1 MHNHD
6 HHDHHLEIG
15 RKFLI
20 GIVLN
25 FAFVLIE
32 LGFGYQINSLSLLA
46 DAWHNLGD
54 VAGLII
60 SWFAF
65 KMATKSPSSQYTY
78 GFSKGTILASLANC
92 VLLFIAVGSMGF
104 DAVARLKVP
113 NHPDGMIVSIVAGI
127 GVIINTVTALMFVR
141 SNELNNRAAFL
152 HMAADALVSLAV
164 VFGGLAMTFWGWQW
178 IDPVLGLGICFVIL
192 WGTLSLFSNSLK
204 LSLDGVPEGLD
215 TISIQEEL
223 ESIEGVKHITN
234 FHLWAI
240 STTRNA
246 LTATIVLENEQTLS
260 NQEEIKEKMRFLL
273 KKHRVQHTTL
283 ETEVFSN

>member
-1 MHNHD
+1 
-6 HHDHHLEIG
+6 
-15 RKFLI
+15 
-20 GIVLN
+20 
-25 FAFVLIE
+25 
-32 LGFGYQINSLSLLA
+32 
-46 DAWHNLGD
+46 
-54 VAGLII
+54 
-60 SWFAF
+60 
-65 KMATKSPSSQYTY
+65 
-78 GFSKGTILASLANC
+78 
-92 VLLFIAVGSMGF
+92 MGF

-113 NHPDGMIVSIVAGI
+113 SHPDGMIVSIVAGI

-164 VFGGLAMTFWGWQW
+164 VFGGLAMNLWGWQW
-178 IDPVLGLGICFVIL
+178 IDPVLGFGICAVIL

-223 ESIEGVKHITN
+223 ESIEGVKHIRN

-260 NQEEIKEKMRFLL
+260 NQEEIKEKMRLLL

>member
-1 MHNHD
+1 
-6 HHDHHLEIG
+6 
-15 RKFLI
+15 
-20 GIVLN
+20 
-25 FAFVLIE
+25 
-32 LGFGYQINSLSLLA
+32 
-46 DAWHNLGD
+46 
-54 VAGLII
+54 
-60 SWFAF
+60 
-65 KMATKSPSSQYTY
+65 
-78 GFSKGTILASLANC
+78 
-92 VLLFIAVGSMGF
+92 
-104 DAVARLKVP
+104 
-113 NHPDGMIVSIVAGI
+113 
-127 GVIINTVTALMFVR
+127 
-141 SNELNNRAAFL
+141 
-152 HMAADALVSLAV
+152 MAADALVSLAV